1 MGAGFLQ
8 NLANQGAVQNATMPT
23 YQGGGYTTTQG
34 DNFNYTTPNAP
45 YWGGYTAPVNINA
58 SNTAQT
64 TQATESNPFDMFNK
78 PAGGQVYYD
87 PQKGQYYTQENSPM
101 SYMFGGNTNGRS
113 YIGSSLK
120 GSGDSNQSSFDNPSH
135 LPNYSMYI
143 APEHMPD
150 INAYLANPNSLLGAL
165 QSSGVPSAGAGR
177 YSNLLSTN
185 TSKGK

>member
-8 NLANQGAVQNATMPT
+8 DLTNQSATQNATQQNIMPT
-23 YQGGGYTTTQG
+23 YQSGGVATTQG
-34 DNFNYTTPNAP
+34 QNFNQTTNVAP
-45 YWGGYTAPVNINA
+45 YWGEYTAPVNINA
-58 SNTAQT
+58 SNTAPT
-64 TQATESNPFDMFNK
+64 TKAPENTYKGS
-78 PAGGQVYYD
+78 GGQVYFD
-87 PQKGQYYTQENSPM
+87 PVKGQYYTQNNTGG
-101 SYMFGGNTNGRS
+101 YFGMGNTQKN

-120 GSGDSNQSSFDNPSH
+120 GSGNSGSSFDNPSP

-150 INAYLANPNSLLGAL
+150 INAYLQNPNSLLSAL
-165 QSSGVPSAGAGR
+165 QSSGVPSSGAGR

>member
-8 NLANQGAVQNATMPT
+8 DLANQGATQNAQQNTMPV
-23 YQGGGYTTTQG
+23 YQGGGVATTQG
-34 DNFNYTTPNAP
+34 QNFNQTTNVAP

-64 TQATESNPFDMFNK
+64 TQAPENTYRGS
-78 PAGGQVYYD
+78 GGQVYYD
-87 PQKGQYYTQENSPM
+87 PQKGQYYTQNAGVW
-101 SYMFGGNTNGRS
+101 GGSNGTKN

-120 GSGDSNQSSFDNPSH
+120 GSGDSNQDSFNNPSP
-135 LPNYSMYI
+135 LPSYSMYI

-150 INAYLANPNSLLGAL
+150 INAYLQNPNSLLGAL

-185 TSKGK
+185 TFTGNK